1 MNAAAQFLIKSG
13 MNHFSPKLWALA
25 TNLPLIA
32 GYGCLGLSTI
42 IMVLALKGAELS
54 LLYPIFGLTYVWT
67 TLLSYLLLGEPS
79 NVYKNC
85 GVAIVVLGVAVL
97 GRGGDK

>member
-13 MNHFSPKLWALA
+13 MNQFTPKLWAVA
-25 TNLPLIA
+25 TNVPLIA
-32 GYGCLGLSTI
+32 GYACLGISTL

-67 TLLSYLLLGEPS
+67 TLLSYILLGEPS

-97 GRGGDK
+97 GSGGDK